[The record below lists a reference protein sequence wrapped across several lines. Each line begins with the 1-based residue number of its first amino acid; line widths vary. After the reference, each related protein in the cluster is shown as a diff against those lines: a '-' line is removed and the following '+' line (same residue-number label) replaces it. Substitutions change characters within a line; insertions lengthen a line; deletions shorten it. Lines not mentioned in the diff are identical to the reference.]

1 MHHCQFLTNACQLR
15 ETRFASFSSYRGA
28 RQICMQACDFSRYS
42 RKQRMCL
49 DTFSRLRRSLAIFT
63 LYAAVRILAERF
75 LLYRKAI
82 SCKVKKRT
90 DQWSILFQNFNAGS
104 GTWTRTWLPTTD
116 FESASSAIPTR
127 RHLFGSVEPNKW
139 KFIIFSNRLQ
149 VYFSGSFI
157 FFKMSKQSNVAK

>member
-1 MHHCQFLTNACQLR
+1 MQLR

-49 DTFSRLRRSLAIFT
+49 DTFSRLRRSLATFT

-82 SCKVKKRT
+82 SCKVK
-90 DQWSILFQNFNAGS
+90 N
-104 GTWTRTWLPTTD
+104 P
-116 FESASSAIPTR
+116 
-127 RHLFGSVEPNKW
+127 
-139 KFIIFSNRLQ
+139 
-149 VYFSGSFI
+149 
-157 FFKMSKQSNVAK
+157 